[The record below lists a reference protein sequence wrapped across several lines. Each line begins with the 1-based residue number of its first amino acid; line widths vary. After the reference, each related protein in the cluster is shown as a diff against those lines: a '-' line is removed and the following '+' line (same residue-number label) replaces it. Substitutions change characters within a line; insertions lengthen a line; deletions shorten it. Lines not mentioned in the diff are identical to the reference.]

1 MIYEPT
7 TAEIEAL
14 AREMRKSFPPNDI
27 IDSRTNAAW
36 ILSRFVRREKHE
48 RLLAHIES
56 SHNEV
61 VCSSADRHAKD
72 GNDPLPR
79 LTCMTWDAHRLR
91 TELHGQRCGG
101 DGTLRGVRPGSM
113 IGESEWIRCPSCPAC
128 TPEVTPKRVSPFCPE
143 CGAESPNGHFE
154 KCSHSRPPQAT
165 PKGDGGCARE
175 SVSTAE
181 EQAAPPVATSG
192 YQSAA
197 PAPVEHVVK
206 LHPETLR
213 ALVAALLMGGLF
225 SLDNSDIEAYQLGGK
240 IADHQWAAAF
250 TVSAADALLAELNKE
265 TQP

>member
-165 PKGDGGCARE
+165 PKGDGCGCARE

-213 ALVAALLMGGLF
+213 ALATLMLYRGGEQLL
-225 SLDNSDIEAYQLGGK
+225 AQLGEAK
-240 IADHQWAAAF
+240 
-250 TVSAADALLAELNKE
+250 
-265 TQP
+265 P